1 MNSLPLRSSTK
12 GPFMRR
18 TSLGLSLGVVFA
30 GAAAFAGAAPALAQ
44 GTMRVALGTTLS
56 QLDPA
61 RTTIGDEYIYV
72 HLVFNG
78 LSRIDPDMTVKPD
91 LAESWSASD
100 DLKTWTFKL
109 RQGVRFHDGRV
120 LDEEDV
126 VATMKHILDPAT
138 GSRASSNISMV
149 QAVEA
154 TGPLSVQFKLSIP
167 YAGFPDIFADRQMR
181 IVPRDKIATLST
193 NPVGTGPFMFKS
205 WSPGDRMELVRNP
218 DYFEAG
224 LPKLDGVT
232 LRIIPEAA
240 ARIAAL
246 ESNAID
252 ILWSLPYEAVDK
264 IKGSA
269 SLRVDS
275 VSTPTWDGVILNNER
290 PPFNDV
296 RVRQA
301 LALTIDKQALVELS
315 LFGQGEPTF
324 SPIPPSHP
332 YFNTSLPSAPPD
344 IVKARKLMADAGY
357 PNGVDVAMQVP
368 QEREQRVRVGVSVRD
383 MARAAGIRINV
394 ERVPFASYTAN
405 VAGKAQMYVDGYFAR
420 PTIDTS
426 LYPFYHSTGSWNRQ
440 LWLYKEPR
448 IDQILD
454 EARRTNDDAARKK
467 LFATFQ
473 AVVEETV
480 PGIIA
485 YSAAHVNGVSR
496 RVEGFKSTPMLWLE
510 LKSVTLKP

>member
-1 MNSLPLRSSTK
+1 
-12 GPFMRR
+12 MRR
-18 TSLGLSLGVVFA
+18 FLLGLSVAVALTGI
-30 GAAAFAGAAPALAQ
+30 GPALAQ
-44 GTMRVALGTTLS
+44 GTMRVAVGTTLN

-61 RTTIGDEYIYV
+61 KTTIGDEYIYV

-109 RQGVRFHDGRV
+109 RDGVKFHHGRP
-120 LDEEDV
+120 LDAEDV
-126 VATMKHILDPAT
+126 VATVKHILDPAT
-138 GSRASSNISMV
+138 GSRSSSNISMV
-149 QAVEA
+149 QTVEA
-154 TGPLSVQFKLSIP
+154 TGPLTVQFRLSIP

-181 IVPRDKIATLST
+181 IVARDKIAELPT
-193 NPVGTGPFMFKS
+193 NPIGTGPFMFKS
-205 WSPGDRMELVRNP
+205 WSPGDRMELVKNP
-218 DYFEAG
+218 NYFEPG

-232 LRIIPEAA
+232 IRIIPEAA

-252 ILWSLPYEAVDK
+252 ILWSLPYEAVEK
-264 IKGSA
+264 IKSSA
-269 SLRVDS
+269 SVRVDS
-275 VSTPTWDGVILNNER
+275 VATPTWDGVILNNER

-301 LALTIDKQALVELS
+301 LALTIDKPTLVELS

-332 YFNTSLPSAPPD
+332 YFNKSLPVAPPD
-344 IVKARKLMADAGY
+344 IAKAKKLLADAGY
-357 PNGVDVAMQVP
+357 PNGFDVPMQVP
-368 QEREQRVRVGVSVRD
+368 LEREQRVRVGVAVRD

-394 ERVPFASYTAN
+394 ERVPFASYAAN

-420 PTIDTS
+420 PTVDTA

-448 IDQILD
+448 VDQILD
-454 EARRTNDDAARKK
+454 EARKTNDDAARKV
-467 LFATFQ
+467 LFEKFQ

-480 PGIIA
+480 PSIIA

-496 RVEGFKSTPMLWLE
+496 KVDGFKSTPMLWLE

>member
-1 MNSLPLRSSTK
+1 
-12 GPFMRR
+12 MRR
-18 TSLGLSLGVVFA
+18 FLLGLSV
-30 GAAAFAGAAPALAQ
+30 AAALAGIGPALAQ
-44 GTMRVALGTTLS
+44 GTMRVAVGTTLN

-61 RTTIGDEYIYV
+61 KTTIGDEYIYV

-109 RQGVRFHDGRV
+109 RDAVKFHHGRT
-120 LDEEDV
+120 LDAEDV
-126 VATMKHILDPAT
+126 VATVKHILDPAT
-138 GSRASSNISMV
+138 GSRSSSNISMI

-154 TGPLSVQFKLSIP
+154 TGPLTVQFRLSIP

-181 IVPRDKIATLST
+181 IVPRDRIAELPT
-193 NPVGTGPFMFKS
+193 NPIGTGPFMFKS
-205 WSPGDRMELVRNP
+205 WSPGDRMELVKNP
-218 DYFEAG
+218 NYFEPG

-232 LRIIPEAA
+232 IRIIPEAA

-264 IKGSA
+264 VKSSA
-269 SLRVDS
+269 SVRVDS
-275 VSTPTWDGVILNNER
+275 VATPTWDGVILNNER

-301 LALTIDKQALVELS
+301 LALTIDKPTLVELS

-332 YFNTSLPSAPPD
+332 YFNKSLPVAPPD
-344 IVKARKLMADAGY
+344 IAKAKNLLAAAGY
-357 PNGVDVAMQVP
+357 PNGFDVPMQVP
-368 QEREQRVRVGVSVRD
+368 LEREQRVRVGVAVRD

-394 ERVPFASYTAN
+394 ERVPFASYAAN

-420 PTIDTS
+420 PTVDTA

-448 IDQILD
+448 VDQILD
-454 EARRTNDDAARKK
+454 EARKTNDDAARKA
-467 LFATFQ
+467 LFEKFQ

-480 PGIIA
+480 PSIIA

-496 RVEGFKSTPMLWLE
+496 KVDGFKSTPMLWLE

>member
-1 MNSLPLRSSTK
+1 
-12 GPFMRR
+12 MRR
-18 TSLGLSLGVVFA
+18 TLPGLSLA
-30 GAAAFAGAAPALAQ
+30 LALSAAMAVSGTGPALSQ
-44 GTMRVALGTTLS
+44 GTLRVALGTTLS

-78 LSRIDPDMTVKPD
+78 LSRIDPDLTVKPD

-100 DLKTWTFKL
+100 DLKTWTFQL
-109 RQGVRFHDGRV
+109 RSGVKFHDGHV
-120 LDEEDV
+120 LDAADV

-138 GSRASSNISMV
+138 GSRARSNIGMV
-149 QAVEA
+149 ETVEA
-154 TGPLSVQFKLSIP
+154 TGPLAVQFKLSIP

-181 IVPRDKIATLST
+181 IVEKDKIGELAT
-193 NPVGTGPFMFKS
+193 NPIGTGPFMFKS

-218 DYFEAG
+218 NYFEPG

-232 LRIIPEAA
+232 MRIVPEAA

-246 ESNAID
+246 ESGAID
-252 ILWSLPYEAVDK
+252 ILWSLPYESVDK
-264 IKGSA
+264 FKA
-269 SLRVDS
+269 SSTIRVDS

-296 RVRQA
+296 RVRRA
-301 LALTIDKQALVELS
+301 LALTVDKQALVELA

-332 YFNTSLPSAPPD
+332 YFNKALRFNEPD
-344 IVKARKLMADAGY
+344 IAQAKKLLAEAGY
-357 PNGVDVAMQVP
+357 PNGFDVPMQVP
-368 QEREQRVRVGVSVRD
+368 QEREQRVRIGVGVRD
-383 MARAAGIRINV
+383 MARAAGIRISV
-394 ERVPFASYTAN
+394 ERVPFASYSAN

-426 LYPFYHSTGSWNRQ
+426 IYPFYHSTGSWNRQ
-440 LWLYKEPR
+440 LWLYTEPR
-448 IDQILD
+448 VDQLLD
-454 EARRTNDDAARKK
+454 EARKTNDEGARKA
-467 LFATFQ
+467 LFERFQ
-473 AVVEETV
+473 VLVEETV
-480 PGIIA
+480 PSIIA

-496 RVEGFKSTPMLWLE
+496 KVEGFKSTPMLWLE
-510 LKSVTLKP
+510 LKGVTLKP